1 MDIQNRIKN
10 IEPYFKGLEYIG
22 EYVLV
27 KILYKKKWSVLPS
40 DNENVKISIDDD
52 NKELFYYYSNKN
64 IDCNNIFDLIDKTI
78 KFNMES
84 ENKVALL
91 KEKIEELRTIFLEND
106 IDTLK
111 RLKFS
116 FDKKRK
122 YIKKNNSN
130 DNNKENVINKD
141 E

>member
-130 DNNKENVINKD
+130 DNNKENVISKD
-141 E
+141 A